1 MVRFENLTNENWLLY
16 AFQNYIM
23 KEHTTTREFQQDVN
37 KTKYINRHFNN
48 YRKKG
53 DLKSRLLLNHVIM
66 YFNVFRLDAA
76 QRLLFFKIPPENWTL
91 LKMYLILANR
101 CPRNVKGINGQNINV
116 GNIPLED
123 NAKEVATRELYGTD
137 DGGFQR
143 SNGILLYQEDGD
155 PFRKD

>member
-1 MVRFENLTNENWLLY
+1 
-16 AFQNYIM
+16 M

-53 DLKSRLLLNHVIM
+53 ELKSRLLLNHVIM

-76 QRLLFFKIPPENWTL
+76 QRLLFFKIPPDNWSL

-101 CPRNVKGINGQNINV
+101 CPRNVKGINGQNVNV

-123 NAKEVATRELYGTD
+123 NAKEVATRELYVTD

-155 PFRKD
+155 PFREDSGV

>member
-23 KEHTTTREFQQDVN
+23 KEHTTTREFRQDVN

-53 DLKSRLLLNHVIM
+53 ELKSRLLLNHTIM
-66 YFNVFRLDAA
+66 YFNVFRFDAA
-76 QRLLFFKIPPENWTL
+76 QRLLFFKIPSENWPL
-91 LKMYLILANR
+91 LKMFLILANR
-101 CPRNVKGINGQNINV
+101 CPEQVMGINGQNV
-116 GNIPLED
+116 QVDNIRLED
-123 NAKEVATRELYGTD
+123 NAKDIAAEELYGIN
-137 DGGFQR
+137 DGGLQR

-155 PFRKD
+155 PFR

>member
-1 MVRFENLTNENWLLY
+1 
-16 AFQNYIM
+16 M

-53 DLKSRLLLNHVIM
+53 ELKSRLLLNHVIM

-76 QRLLFFKIPPENWTL
+76 QRLLFFKIPPDNWSL

-101 CPRNVKGINGQNINV
+101 CPRNVKGINGQNVNV

-123 NAKEVATRELYGTD
+123 NAKEVATR
-137 DGGFQR
+137 
-143 SNGILLYQEDGD
+143 
-155 PFRKD
+155 

>member
-1 MVRFENLTNENWLLY
+1 
-16 AFQNYIM
+16 M

-53 DLKSRLLLNHVIM
+53 ELKSRLLLNHVIM

-76 QRLLFFKIPPENWTL
+76 QRLLFFKIPPDNWSL

-101 CPRNVKGINGQNINV
+101 CPRSVKGINGQNVNV

-137 DGGFQR
+137 DRGFQR

-155 PFRKD
+155 PFREDPGV